1 MSAEDKLKDQI
12 YHTLSY
18 KIWQCA
24 HEVKDKVIAAQTPSL
39 EANLFEEF
47 VRAQPEVMLPTIERY
62 LTAFVNENV
71 AEARKRTQ
79 NYEQLTQCGV
89 LPGELEYRLLPQEIK
104 KRSGRESGDYKP
116 VTKAA

>member
-1 MSAEDKLKDQI
+1 MPAKDQLKDQI

-18 KIWQCA
+18 KIWKCA
-24 HEVKDKVIAAQTPSL
+24 HEVKDKVIAAQIPSL
-39 EANLFEEF
+39 EASIFEEF

-62 LTAFVNENV
+62 LTTFVNEKV

-89 LPGELEYRLLPQEIK
+89 LPGELEYRLLPQEVK
-104 KRSGRESGDYKP
+104 KRSGRESGDY
-116 VTKAA
+116 VRASKAA